1 MSHPPEVTLALYA
14 GGELGLWAR
23 WRSRGH
29 LAGCPDCR
37 RVVEQFQAVREDLRL
52 DQLGA
57 PKGVR
62 WDRLASEM
70 TANIHVGLAAGE
82 CVGPVAVRRV
92 RPRWHRAVILAP
104 AIVPVV
110 ALLLIAIWYQFPRS
124 QKERATWVDGT
135 VVEATSEGIQWKQGD
150 RMLSLRH
157 PTAGDVT
164 YAVNTEGTIRAGY
177 VDTETGQVTIHN
189 VYAQ

>member
-1 MSHPPEVTLALYA
+1 MIHPSEASLALYA

-23 WRSRGH
+23 WRLRAH
-29 LAGCPDCR
+29 LSACPECR
-37 RVVEQFQAVREDLRL
+37 RMVEQFLAVRDGLRWS
-52 DQLGA
+52 QSEMPA
-57 PKGVR
+57 GVQ

-82 CVGPVAVRRV
+82 CVGPAGVRRV
-92 RPRWHRAVILAP
+92 RPRWHRAVIWAP
-104 AIVPVV
+104 AAVPVV
-110 ALLLIAIWYQFPRS
+110 ALLVVGIWRQWPRS
-124 QKERATWVDGT
+124 QPSPSAWVDGT
-135 VVEATSEGIQWKQGD
+135 VVEATSEGIEWKQGD

-164 YAVNTEGTIRAGY
+164 YAVDAQGTVRAGY